1 MCLVEEVDAVGDGES
16 EATRAVTFAMMVTE
30 AACFRY
36 QFVEWF
42 DGRHA
47 VLILN
52 HEPTRVLLKL
62 SRASFSLEMSI
73 TCQITKAQN
82 ARKNIIRNGCFE
94 SDENRVCL
102 RH

>member
-47 VLILN
+47 ALILN

-62 SRASFSLEMSI
+62 SRASFFLEMSN
-73 TCQITKAQN
+73 TYQSLRRRMRAKT
-82 ARKNIIRNGCFE
+82 IIRNGCFE